1 MCNCC
6 NDVLFCFFKWI
17 TSDIK
22 PEQKHTST
30 QTYFKK
36 DIESIYNIALDND
49 FDIIDMDMLYES
61 NVEIHYKHH

>member
-6 NDVLFCFFKWI
+6 NDVLLVFFKWI

-22 PEQKHTST
+22 PEQKHTGT

-36 DIESIYNIALDND
+36 DIESIHNIALDND
-49 FDIIDMDMLYES
+49 FDIIDMDMLHES